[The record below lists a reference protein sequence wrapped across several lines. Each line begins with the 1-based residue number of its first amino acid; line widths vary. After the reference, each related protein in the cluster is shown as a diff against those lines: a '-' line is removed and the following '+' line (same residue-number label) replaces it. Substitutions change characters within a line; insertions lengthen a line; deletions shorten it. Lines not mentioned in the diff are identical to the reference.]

1 MVAGASSSRFSLPE
15 DSSDVTEEQIT
26 PDTCNLQPAA
36 IPNGNLQIGVG
47 AKLALPSA
55 ALSAPGLRQA
65 QRFPGLTV
73 APPDVALTRIS
84 HELTTAAANTSVLT
98 ALCSFGLLDVL

>member
-73 APPDVALTRIS
+73 APPDVALSVVRCSAQGTSIS
-84 HELTTAAANTSVLT
+84 KGPDNILR
-98 ALCSFGLLDVL
+98 GD